1 LETVSWPE
9 PRAGLVIRYSYLWR
23 REAEA
28 GRDEGVKD
36 RPCAIVVA
44 VKTEADE
51 TIVYALPI
59 THAPP
64 RATEQALEL
73 PQATKARLGLDGDRS
88 WIMLTEAN
96 IFAWPGPDLRFIEG
110 KGPESIAYG
119 MLPPGL
125 TALVRQRFVDLLR
138 ERRAGVVKRTE

>member
-9 PRAGLVIRYSYLWR
+9 PRPGLVIRYSYLWR

-36 RPCAIVVA
+36 RPCAIIVA
-44 VKTEADE
+44 VKTEAGE

-64 RATEQALEL
+64 RGADEALEL
-73 PQATKARLGLDGDRS
+73 PKPTKDRLGFDSDRS

-96 IFAWPGPDLRFIEG
+96 IFAWPGPDLRFVEG
-110 KGPESIAYG
+110 RGPESIAYG
-119 MLPPGL
+119 MLPPRL
-125 TALVRQRFVDLLR
+125 TAMIRERFVKLLQA
-138 ERRAGVVKRTE
+138 RRTGMVNRTE

>member
-1 LETVSWPE
+1 MTWPI

-44 VKTEADE
+44 VKTEAGE

-59 THAPP
+59 THTPP
-64 RATEQALEL
+64 RAGDDALEL
-73 PQATKARLGLDGDRS
+73 PTATKDRLGLDSDRS
-88 WIMLTEAN
+88 WIMITEAN
-96 IFAWPGPDLRFIEG
+96 IFAWPGPDLRFTEG
-110 KGPESIAYG
+110 RGPESIAYG
-119 MLPPGL
+119 MLPPNL
-125 TALVRQRFVDLLR
+125 TALVRERFVKLLQA
-138 ERRAGVVKRTE
+138 RRAGLVQRTE

>member
-1 LETVSWPE
+1 MTWPT

-44 VKTEADE
+44 VKTEAGE

-59 THAPP
+59 THTPP
-64 RATEQALEL
+64 RAVDDALEL
-73 PQATKARLGLDGDRS
+73 PKATKDRLGLDSDRS
-88 WIMLTEAN
+88 WIMITEAN
-96 IFAWPGPDLRFIEG
+96 IFAWPGPDLRFIQG
-110 KGPESIAYG
+110 GGPESIAYG
-119 MLPPGL
+119 MLPPKL
-125 TALVRQRFVDLLR
+125 IALVRERFVKLLQA
-138 ERRAGVVKRTE
+138 RRAGLVQRTD

>member
-1 LETVSWPE
+1 MSWPQ
-9 PRAGLVIRYSYLWR
+9 PRPGLVIRYSYLWR
-23 REAEA
+23 READTGHE
-28 GRDEGVKD
+28 EGVKD

-51 TIVYALPI
+51 TTVYVLPI

-64 RATEQALEL
+64 RIAGDAVEL
-73 PQATKARLGLDGDRS
+73 PRATKDRLGLDGDRS

-96 IFAWPGPDLRFIEG
+96 IFAWPGPDLRFVAG
-110 KGPESIAYG
+110 QGPESIAYG

-125 TALVRQRFVDLLR
+125 IQIVKDRFVEILKA
-138 ERRAGVVKRTE
+138 RRAGLVRRTE